1 MILLLKRFRFLSIVT
16 FTQLM
21 PTTQPFSL
29 KDKNYIVHLSEKLK
43 LFSNFLGLKS
53 NATKCG
59 ISGTDTLK
67 GGQAAVCGLRCNDL
81 RNEAIKILCIYF
93 SFKIKK
99 DKKKI
104 KILFQIFKVS

>member
-43 LFSNFLGLKS
+43 LFSNFLDLKP

-59 ISGTDTLK
+59 ISGTNTLK
-67 GGQAAVCGLRCNDL
+67 GGQAAVCGLRCIDL
-81 RNEAIKILCIYF
+81 RNEAIKILCTYF

-104 KILFQIFKVS
+104 IILFQIFKVS